1 MPKKYH
7 LKLDLVIKQIAKIY
21 ADYDDSE
28 VEKGKTAISRLKPV
42 IHAEVNK
49 MLDFLEQKRNE
60 NKNLSQELEKEENAR
75 ILKFLNDN
83 IRF

>member
-7 LKLDLVIKQIAKIY
+7 LKLDPVIKQIAKIY

-28 VEKGKTAISRLKPV
+28 VNKGKTAISRLKPV

-49 MLDFLEQKRNE
+49 MLDFLEQKRSKDTE
-60 NKNLSQELEKEENAR
+60 LSKDLEKEENAR